1 MIFFSYVYKFLNIY
15 QLNIIKKVKKDY
27 QKKLIKN
34 IKIFL
39 KKKNEKGDNMVMNI
53 TKISQEMKKKKKL
66 VEYRK
71 KYYRIRKNALL

>member
-27 QKKLIKN
+27 QKKLIKD

-39 KKKNEKGDNMVMNI
+39 KKKNERSDNMVMNV
-53 TKISQEMKKKKKL
+53 TKISQEVKKKKTG
-66 VEYRK
+66 
-71 KYYRIRKNALL
+71 

>member
-1 MIFFSYVYKFLNIY
+1 MIFFSYIYKFLNIY

-27 QKKLIKN
+27 QKKLIKD

-39 KKKNEKGDNMVMNI
+39 KKKNEKGDNMIMNI
-53 TKISQEMKKKKKL
+53 TKISQEMKKKTKL

-71 KYYRIRKNALL
+71 KCYRIRKNALL

>member
-27 QKKLIKN
+27 LKKLIKD

-39 KKKNEKGDNMVMNI
+39 KKKNERSDNMVMNV
-53 TKISQEMKKKKKL
+53 TKISQEMKKKKNWSSI
-66 VEYRK
+66 E
-71 KYYRIRKNALL
+71 KNIIE